1 MCFIIKLLSCLD
13 LPFLLHSPSHWVL
26 SEQICTKIK
35 LKAISFKFKL
45 KRKMHLNWPVQMA
58 TALTFANQFSQTKAI
73 VSQVN
78 WYQSAANP
86 NLRHLILRPGGK
98 WKRSS
103 KKVTQLFFWNQHK
116 TDLKPFFEVAIDAL
130 PSMQTMIRS
139 INLSLSFRAMVLPSI
154 CWNALEIYICQ
165 DYLKSLSV

>member
-1 MCFIIKLLSCLD
+1 
-13 LPFLLHSPSHWVL
+13 
-26 SEQICTKIK
+26 
-35 LKAISFKFKL
+35 
-45 KRKMHLNWPVQMA
+45 MHLNWSVQMA

-86 NLRHLILRPGGK
+86 NLRHPILRPGEK

-103 KKVTQLFFWNQHK
+103 KKVTQLSFWNRHK

-139 INLSLSFRAMVLPSI
+139 INLSLSLSVQWYRHQSVEMHSKSTFVKITLRVLAFRDPTLI
-154 CWNALEIYICQ
+154 
-165 DYLKSLSV
+165 KSLYPKQSANKNLWVFNLIN